1 MSAYGTLDLL
11 FTELRESII
20 AYDEP
25 TTILTRYQ
33 NVLDEFPTL
42 TLGDVVYEFRLW
54 LKARQDEELENAENY
69 VAQHYGI
76 RVIK

>member
-20 AYDEP
+20 AREEAKI
-25 TTILTRYQ
+25 ILTRYQ
-33 NVLDEFPTL
+33 NILDEFPSL

-54 LKARQDEELENAENY
+54 LTDRQQEEITQAEDF
-69 VAQHYGI
+69 VAKHYGI
-76 RVIK
+76 RVNK